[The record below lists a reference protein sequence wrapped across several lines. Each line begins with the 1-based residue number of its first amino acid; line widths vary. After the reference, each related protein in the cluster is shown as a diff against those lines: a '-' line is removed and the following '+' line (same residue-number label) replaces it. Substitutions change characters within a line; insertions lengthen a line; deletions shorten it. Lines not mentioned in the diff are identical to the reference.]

1 MRVYFWGTRGSLP
14 ASITAETI
22 RSKIVRALETARVR
36 TFADEADIERF
47 VDTELPFT
55 ISSTYGSNTACIEL
69 KDGDEYIICDAG
81 TGLRD
86 LGNHHMK
93 LVERG
98 LYPKTGSTFHIF
110 ISHFHWDHIQGF
122 PFFTPAY
129 VPGNRVKIYGYQE
142 QIEEHFTKQQN
153 EPYFPVPLAAM
164 SADIQFVRLDPDKPT
179 AIGGFTVSGIEQKH
193 PGTSYGFRFEKD
205 GKSVVY
211 SSDAEHKTSF
221 DSPARDSNYPFLD
234 FFKDADLLIFDA
246 QYDWNDA
253 VQSKEDWGHSC
264 YVAAVE
270 LAVKA
275 NVKRLCLFH
284 NEPTYSDEKLGTLLE
299 DTKNYLNIY
308 NNRQPHPLKIDL
320 AYDGQEIEI

>member
-1 MRVYFWGTRGSLP
+1 MRVYFWGTRGSLS
-14 ASITAETI
+14 ASITAETV
-22 RSKIVRALETARVR
+22 RGKIIRALEAARTR
-36 TFADEADIERF
+36 ILKDRDDIERF

-55 ISSTYGSNTACIEL
+55 VSRTYGSNTACIEI

-93 LVERG
+93 LVAKG
-98 LYPKTGSTFHIF
+98 LKPGSGSIFHIF

-129 VPGNRVKIYGYQE
+129 IPGNQVKIYGYHDTLE
-142 QIEEHFTKQQN
+142 DFFTKQQSQ
-153 EPYFPVPLAAM
+153 PYFPVPLTAM
-164 SADIQFVRLDPDKPT
+164 NADIQFIKLDPGKS
-179 AIGGFTVSGIEQKH
+179 AAVGGFDISGIKQQH
-193 PGTSYGFRFEKD
+193 PGVSYGFRFEKD
-205 GKSVVY
+205 GRSVVY

-221 DSPARDSNYPFLD
+221 DSPARDENYPFLA
-234 FFKDADLLIFDA
+234 FFQAADLLIFDA
-246 QYDWNDA
+246 QYDWNEA

-284 NEPTYSDEKLGTLLE
+284 NEPTYTDEKLDALLE

-308 NNRQPHPLKIDL
+308 NDRKPHPLTIDL